1 MAPKKLLSL
10 AQTKEALMDIFVI
23 LEREDSVKI
32 LDALLADS
40 TKNQI
45 ERTKAVHG
53 FLMRA
58 IQVNFIRSMI
68 KFRKFG

>member
-10 AQTKEALMDIFVI
+10 AKTKEALMDIFVI

-40 TKNQI
+40 TKNPT

-53 FLMRA
+53 FLMVA

-68 KFRKFG
+68 